1 MGGEKMQTK
10 FFCDLYVS
18 EGWEERKLKLIKKL
32 QKNKLQP
39 SVYVI
44 TLSQRKQN
52 HLEYYSSLLLK
63 QHIFDN
69 ASLFIVGIA
78 NGYDGAL
85 SLIERI
91 AEEAYEKTGEVNLR
105 KFLLDR
111 QEEFEKKEIR
121 SV

>member
-1 MGGEKMQTK
+1 MQTK

-18 EGWEERKLKLIKKL
+18 EGWEKKKLKLIKKL

-44 TLSQRKQN
+44 TLSQGKQN
-52 HLEYYSSLLLK
+52 HLEYYSSILL
-63 QHIFDN
+63 FEN

>member
-1 MGGEKMQTK
+1 MQTK

-18 EGWEERKLKLIKKL
+18 EGWEKKKLKL
-32 QKNKLQP
+32 KNKLQP

-44 TLSQRKQN
+44 TLSQGKQN

>member
-1 MGGEKMQTK
+1 MQTK

-18 EGWEERKLKLIKKL
+18 EGWEKKKLKLIKKL

-44 TLSQRKQN
+44 TLSQGKQN

-69 ASLFIVGIA
+69 AACSMPGFFSLLTDCQFVAEGQ
-78 NGYDGAL
+78 L
-85 SLIERI
+85 S
-91 AEEAYEKTGEVNLR
+91 
-105 KFLLDR
+105 
-111 QEEFEKKEIR
+111 IR
-121 SV
+121 

>member
-1 MGGEKMQTK
+1 MQTK

-18 EGWEERKLKLIKKL
+18 EGWEEKKLKLIKKL

-44 TLSQRKQN
+44 TLSQGKQN
-52 HLEYYSSLLLK
+52 HSEYYSSLLLK
-63 QHIFDN
+63 RHIFDY
-69 ASLFIVGIA
+69 ASLFIVGTA

>member
-1 MGGEKMQTK
+1 MQTK

-18 EGWEERKLKLIKKL
+18 EGWEEKKLKLIKKL

-44 TLSQRKQN
+44 TLSQGKQN

-69 ASLFIVGIA
+69 A
-78 NGYDGAL
+78 YDGAL